1 VSECYQLLVRVKG
14 RKANNILYLN
24 DGIYGAMAEW
34 RDIGP
39 VKRLEIMRPSG
50 EAVTDQV
57 DAFKVFGPTC
67 DSLDRLPD
75 MVALPRTIED
85 GDYILISG
93 MGAYS
98 NVTCTPFNGYGV
110 VQRVTIAA

>member
-1 VSECYQLLVRVKG
+1 
-14 RKANNILYLN
+14 
-24 DGIYGAMAEW
+24 MAEW

-39 VKRLEIMRPSG
+39 VKRVAIMRPSG
-50 EAVTDQV
+50 HAITDQV
-57 DAFKVFGPTC
+57 DAFTDVGPTC

-75 MVALPRTIED
+75 TVALPRMIQD

-110 VQRVTIAA
+110 VRHVTIAP

>member
-1 VSECYQLLVRVKG
+1 
-14 RKANNILYLN
+14 
-24 DGIYGAMAEW
+24 
-34 RDIGP
+34 
-39 VKRLEIMRPSG
+39 MRPSG

-75 MVALPRTIED
+75 MVALPCTIED